1 MAKFTD
7 KISNLINSQA
17 PDFVLEQHP
26 KFLEFI
32 KAYYTFMESAELSI
46 TSIQTTDGI
55 FLETETNQ
63 ENVLLLNSTRV
74 GSERTLEDEGDKILL
89 ESSVFGKFTRG
100 ETITGQTSKATATIL
115 GEDLVNGRLFISAQD
130 KFIVGET
137 VLGSSSN
144 ASGIINNYKPNPVEN
159 IQDLLNFRDPDK
171 VISNFLTKFRNEF
184 LSTLPEQLDSNVN
197 KRTLIKNI
205 KSLYKGKGTAD
216 AHKVFF
222 NLLFDEPSE
231 TTYPRESI
239 LRASDGNWGIE
250 NILRS
255 IDSEGDSTDLI
266 GRTITGQT
274 SGATAIPENVFKF
287 QIGANL
293 VTEFI
298 LNPETT
304 NGTFIIGEEIRG
316 TKTDEDDLFIKTIVT
331 GIPTELSIINDGSL
345 YSANDN
351 VAITETGGESS
362 NIQING
368 VGRGGIDTY
377 VIENGG
383 TGYEIGDDIIFNNT
397 NTGGGNARAKVAV
410 VNGGFTQEE
419 ATASNILLED
429 NSGSVILESSED
441 GRYTFVLEGNTE
453 EGSIILEDGNYL
465 VQEDSDLAAEEEN
478 IEYLLQDIENI
489 LEEHI
494 VLENETVR
502 GDPYTGNK
510 IVQESGTGT
519 GDITDIRIVS
529 EGSSYISLP
538 TVTVSDSSGGSGAS
552 VLAYGT
558 QIGRVQSIKVVEYGA
573 YFEQSPTPPTLVL
586 PTNLILTNI
595 SGSGFLTGE
604 TVSALGADGSTT
616 ITATVSFFDNTRN
629 LLKLS
634 QASGTFGTDVTITGA
649 TTSTTANIKLFD
661 QSTSSATIG
670 ALATTSGDFVNQD
683 GFVSENTM
691 RIHDNLIY
699 QDYSYVIKI
708 GRVINEWR
716 DSFKKTMHSAGYY
729 FTGQVTLQTQISAQ
743 ISSPVDGIVSGESD
757 DPIFSIINT
766 LFTTIFGRRLGTE
779 DDGTTLRVNP
789 ETGVD
794 PLFDDSTNDF
804 FTPNTRDL
812 TLVHKMLI
820 KLPIIEIPINFR
832 GNDYNFGYAY
842 CGPRLKSLNIY
853 NKPFDS
859 LYGGGK
865 TLATYSAIES
875 ANPGYGVSPSVQAM
889 TMAAWAEHRVTG
901 LNNSLNGER
910 FTIED
915 YGDSDHDNLKTF
927 VAIPTEVIRINEIDT
942 FDSNV
947 DTFDSNTLRFDE
959 G

>member
-1 MAKFTD
+1 MATFKD
-7 KISNLINSQA
+7 KISQLINSQA
-17 PDFVLEQHP
+17 PEFVVEQHP
-26 KFLEFI
+26 KFLEFV
-32 KAYYTFMESAELSI
+32 KTYFTFMESAELDV
-46 TSIQTTDGI
+46 TSVQTTDGI
-55 FLETETNQ
+55 QLETETAQNN
-63 ENVLLLNSTRV
+63 ELILD
-74 GSERTLEDEGDKILL
+74 GSRIDSDRTQLDAGDKILL
-89 ESSVFGKFTRG
+89 ESSAFGKFTRG
-100 ETITGQTSKATATIL
+100 ETITGQTSGATTTVLA
-115 GEDLVNGRLFISAQD
+115 EDLNNNRLFISAQD
-130 KFIVGET
+130 KFIIGET
-137 VLGSSSN
+137 VLGASSN
-144 ASGIINNYKPNPVEN
+144 ASAVVNNYSPNPVTN
-159 IQDLLNFRDPDK
+159 IQELLNFRDPDK

-184 LSTLPEQLDSNVN
+184 LSTLPEQLDVDVN

-205 KSLYKGKGTAD
+205 KSLYKGKGTAE
-216 AHKVFF
+216 AHRIFF
-222 NLLFDEPSE
+222 RLLFDEASE
-231 TTYPRESI
+231 TTYPRENI
-239 LRASDGNWGIE
+239 LRASDGKWGIE

-255 IDSEGDSTDLI
+255 VDTDGDSTDLI
-266 GRTITGQT
+266 GRTITGRT

-304 NGTFIIGEEIRG
+304 TGTFIVGEEIRG
-316 TKTDEDDLFIKTIVT
+316 TRSDEDDVFIKTIVT
-331 GIPTELSIINDGSL
+331 GIPTELSIINNGSL
-345 YSANDN
+345 YSSNDN
-351 VAITETGGESS
+351 VAITNTGGESA
-362 NIQING
+362 NIQIEG

-377 VIENGG
+377 IIENPGS
-383 TGYEIGDDIIFNNT
+383 GYEIGDDIIFNNT
-397 NTGGGNARAKVAV
+397 NTGGGNAVAKVAV

-419 ATASNILLED
+419 STASNIVLED
-429 NSGSVILESSED
+429 NSGSIILESSED
-441 GRYTFVLEGNTE
+441 GAYTFVLEGTID
-453 EGSIILEDGNYL
+453 EGSILLEDGNFL
-465 VQEDSDLAAEEEN
+465 VQEDSDLAAEEEI

-489 LEEHI
+489 LEDHI

-510 IVQESGTGT
+510 IVQESGTGS
-519 GDITDIRIVS
+519 GDITDIRIIS

-538 TVTVSDSSGGSGAS
+538 TVTVSNSSGGSGAS
-552 VLAYGT
+552 ILAYGSE
-558 QIGRVQSIKVVEYGA
+558 IGRVQSIRVVEYGA
-573 YFEQSPTPPTLVL
+573 YFEQSPTPPTLIL

-604 TVSALGADGSTT
+604 TISGLGSDGSTT
-616 ITATVSFFDNTRN
+616 ITATVSSFDNSRN
-629 LLKLS
+629 LLIVS
-634 QASGTFGTDVTITGA
+634 SASGTFGTDVTITGG

-661 QSTSSATIG
+661 QATSNATVG
-670 ALATTSGDFVNQD
+670 ALATTAGNFVNQD
-683 GFVSENTM
+683 GFVSENSM
-691 RIHDNLIY
+691 RIQDNLVY

-743 ISSPVDGIVSGESD
+743 ISSPVPGAVSGVID

-794 PLFDDSTNDF
+794 PLFDDSTTDF

-812 TLVHKMLI
+812 TLVHKMLL
-820 KLPIIEIPINFR
+820 KLPVTPVNINFR
-832 GNDYNFGYAY
+832 DNDYNFGYAY
-842 CGPRLKSLNIY
+842 SGPRLKSLNIY

-865 TLATYSAIES
+865 TLATYSAIQS
-875 ANPGYGVSPSVQAM
+875 ANPGYGVTPSVQAM
-889 TMAAWAEHRVTG
+889 TMAAWAEHRIIG

-915 YGDSDHDNLKTF
+915 YSDTDHDNLKTF
-927 VAIPTEVIRINEIDT
+927 VAIPTEVIRINEVDT

-947 DTFDSNTLRFDE
+947 DSFDSNTLRFDE